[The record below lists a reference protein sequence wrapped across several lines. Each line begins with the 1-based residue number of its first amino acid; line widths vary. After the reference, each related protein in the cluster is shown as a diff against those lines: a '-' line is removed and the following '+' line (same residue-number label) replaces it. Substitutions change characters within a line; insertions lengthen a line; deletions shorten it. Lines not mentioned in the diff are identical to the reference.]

1 MRKRLTALVI
11 SFLLLFALIPTS
23 LFASENTI
31 DVLIS
36 INLDGEIEKASDN
49 TYMAYKHLT
58 VSDSDGDGTFTIND
72 ALICA
77 HKAYY
82 SGYTDEDSGYDT
94 NENKAI
100 KIWGKSFDDI
110 SFMIVQASAPS
121 IISGMSVNTTETVDG
136 VISNGQ
142 LLSVRN
148 NSRPAES
155 IFFMDGVIG
164 NFLRFDL
171 TALKNT
177 DLSFVLKCRNGNN
190 PAAVLSDYSNYSLYI
205 SKDNG
210 EFTKL
215 ENVTFASNGK
225 ITVNFSESGDYILTA
240 VSSETTD
247 YIDNPICKIHV
258 IDSSPLIT
266 DLHLYSDSSATTEL
280 IEFDADTYS
289 YSFTIPDSITTLYFK
304 ASIDGTYDSEVRA
317 TLYSSANDGQWDSA
331 NTATSAGDLSS
342 VTVGTYHKIN
352 VTDLQGKFVYSNGLT
367 PDYNIEIT
375 KKATLK
381 SLTVNGT
388 SVPDF
393 QPDKEDCSFTVDDET
408 DTLSIV
414 PTAKL
419 KRGVNVEIN
428 GETKAS
434 GQTFTVEVGSLDFV
448 NGKAVIEIKTIYNK
462 DLYTGDLYKLTIIA
476 PVSEDAPTF
485 SKQPV
490 GAEYIVGADAAPLE
504 VNASASGPVTYQW
517 YVNDSNSYQNATEIE
532 GAINK
537 TYTPSTDEVGS
548 FYYFCKAS
556 NEEAGQA
563 TYSDIALIKVVPDP
577 TPTLVLDS
585 TLATLTDEQAALIKE
600 AFNSFEG
607 NSGFYYRAK
616 DTNASPIQ
624 FSATSDAEGG
634 GLSYRWV
641 IRNGSGSTMKTTSD
655 GTYTPDVSSPIGA
668 VEVMCTAI
676 YSYNGKTY
684 TSDTITVYYYVD
696 DPEYSY
702 PTDEVLW
709 DGSGTEEDPWLLK
722 SQEDLERLR
731 DYVAQ
736 GYDFK
741 NTFFE
746 FANDITLD
754 TSWAGIGEADADDGQ
769 GTNIRPFSGTMDGKD
784 FTLTYESGATMPLF
798 SYVREAAVKN
808 LNIYAPY
815 IANYGLVAN
824 RVVDYGYDGNY
835 NIGTGG
841 SYAAGCPDVIEIDNV
856 TIKSGS
862 IIMRSGFIG
871 GSASGGNIVTIK
883 NCTAEEN
890 VKIGCLAD
898 GTSAGNS
905 IVGTFAGS
913 LCGSITNCTSAADVY
928 GTDTVG
934 GIVARKD
941 QSMGPF
947 VVDGNEF
954 TGTVTASGN
963 YAGGIVAAGYIAE
976 SAPNSPCVSITNCNV
991 SGDITGASYVGGI
1004 FGGEGGIIQAWGASS
1019 IDAGVIQNN
1028 NFTGTVT
1035 ATDEDGYVGG
1045 IIGYMKS
1052 LNVNNRIENNY
1063 YAHDCGAEK
1072 GIGYVWLV
1080 DTSGV
1085 EAEEPYEI
1093 IDGTVYINTE
1103 GRSFAWLH
1111 DLDTALGL
1119 NLNDDGTLNPYT
1131 YVAKP
1136 SHNRTDDPLG
1146 ADAEKLC
1153 YTDKITDIEVTE
1165 TPTKTEYILG
1175 EELDL
1180 AGLVVSAN
1188 WYPEATTEIDPEDLV
1203 IEGFDSSTEGEQTI
1217 TVTYGDF
1224 TTTFKVTVTHV
1235 EYEFLEGANGT
1246 WTADSDEGLKFRV
1259 DMPFA
1264 KFTTVDVDGETL
1276 DSSKYEASEGST
1288 VIVLDKDYLNGLTA
1302 GSHTIRVNA
1311 DDGYAETSFTIKPA
1325 GGSAATGEDIDPG
1338 LWIMMTVAVAIG
1350 VASIPVTRRRRRSR
1364 A

>member
-1 MRKRLTALVI
+1 MKKRLTALVV
-11 SFLLLFALIPTS
+11 SFLLILLLLPSCI
-23 LFASENTI
+23 FASNNSI
-31 DVLIS
+31 NVLIS
-36 INLDGEIEKASDN
+36 INLNGETKKAFDN
-49 TYMAYKHLT
+49 TYMSLKPVT
-58 VSDSDGDGTFTIND
+58 VIDCDGDGIFTIND
-72 ALICA
+72 ALSCV
-77 HKAYY
+77 HRDYF
-82 SGYTDEDSGYDT
+82 SGYTENNSGYETSD
-94 NENKAI
+94 NKAI
-100 KIWGKSFDDI
+100 KIWNESYDNI
-110 SFMIVQASAPS
+110 SFMTVNASNPS
-121 IISGMSVNTTETVDG
+121 VIMPMSINTCETVDG

-142 LLSVRN
+142 IISVRN
-148 NSRPAES
+148 GGETAKSL
-155 IFFMDGVIG
+155 FFTDGVGIYY
-164 NFLRFDL
+164 RFNL
-171 TALKNT
+171 TAPVNT
-177 DLSFVLKCRNGNN
+177 DLSFILKSRDGNN
-190 PAAVLSDYSNYSLYI
+190 SATALSDYSNYSIYV
-205 SKDNG
+205 SKDNN
-210 EFTKL
+210 EFSKL
-215 ENVTFASNGK
+215 DNVTFAANGK
-225 ITVNFSESGDYILTA
+225 FTLNFSEAGDYIVTA
-240 VSSETTD
+240 YSGNSSE
-247 YIDNPICKIHV
+247 YIDNPICLVHV
-258 IDSSPLIT
+258 IDNAPSIT
-266 DLHLYSDSSATTEL
+266 DLHLYSDSSATSDL
-280 IEFDADTYS
+280 IEFDPSIHTYS
-289 YSFTIPDSITTLYFK
+289 FLLPDSITMLYFK
-304 ASIDGTYDSEVRA
+304 ASIDKEYDSDVRA
-317 TLYSSANDGQWDSA
+317 ILYASTTNGSWESANKASS
-331 NTATSAGDLSS
+331 TGDLSS
-342 VTVGTYHKIN
+342 VGIYTYHKIN
-352 VTDLQGKFVYSNGLT
+352 VADSQGFYVYGQGLVD
-367 PDYNIEIT
+367 DYILSIT
-375 KKATLK
+375 KQATLK
-381 SLTVNGT
+381 SLTVNGS
-388 SVPDF
+388 SVSDF
-393 QPDKEDCSFTVDDET
+393 LPANEDCSFSIDD
-408 DTLSIV
+408 DTEALEIV

-419 KRGVNVEIN
+419 RRGVSVKVN
-428 GETKAS
+428 GNTAS
-434 GQTFTVEVGSLDFV
+434 SGTVQTLSVDSLDFI
-448 NGKAVIEIKTIYNK
+448 NGRAVIDIETIYEK
-462 DLYTGDLYKLTIIA
+462 ELYTGFQYRLTIIA
-476 PVSEDAPTF
+476 PVSEDAPVF

-490 GAEYIVGADAAPLE
+490 GAEYIVGDTASALE
-504 VNASASGPVTYQW
+504 VNASANGPITYQW

-537 TYTPSTDEVGS
+537 TFTPSTDEAGS

-556 NEEAGQA
+556 NEAAGQA

-577 TPTLVLDS
+577 TPTLVLES
-585 TLATLTDEQAALIKE
+585 TLEILTDEQAALIKD
-600 AFNSFEG
+600 AFSSFEG

-616 DTNASPIQ
+616 DTDISPIQ
-624 FSATSDAEGG
+624 FSAVSAAEGG
-634 GLSYRWV
+634 AMSYRWV

-696 DPEYSY
+696 DPEFSY

-731 DYVAQ
+731 SYVAQ

-741 NTFFE
+741 NTFFA

-754 TSWAGIGEADADDGQ
+754 TSWTGIGEADADDGE
-769 GTNIRPFSGTMDGKD
+769 GANIRPFSGTMDGQD

-798 SYVREAAVKN
+798 SYVRESVVKN
-808 LNIYAPY
+808 LKLYAPY

-841 SYAAGCPDVIEIDNV
+841 SYEAGCPDIIEIDNV

-1004 FGGEGGIIQAWGASS
+1004 FGGEGGIIQAWGSS
-1019 IDAGVIQNN
+1019 EIDAGVIQNN

-1165 TPTKTEYILG
+1165 TPTKTAYVLG

-1180 AGLVVSAN
+1180 TGLVVSAN